1 MDALSQFGPWVDDV
15 LRGIGVTLLVTVLG
29 ATGALVVAL
38 VFGLLSRARGVAPRF
53 VARVFIEFFRGT
65 SLLVQLWWLFFVLPL
80 PPFLLIVDPLA
91 AGVLAFS
98 LNFGAYG
105 AEVVRGAINAVPKA
119 QWEATIA
126 LNMTPYE
133 RMRRVILPQA
143 VVGMIPPF
151 TNLLIQLLKS
161 TPLVYTITIVDLTA
175 VTTAY
180 RNTEGND
187 VFIFTVSL
195 VLYFVLAYALTL
207 GMNALE
213 GRAKA
218 AIGQREPRR
227 KLFAPPFREPVE
239 GELI

>member
-1 MDALSQFGPWVDDV
+1 MEALSTFGPWVDNV
-15 LRGIGVTLLVTVLG
+15 ARGIGTTILVTVLG
-29 ATGALVVAL
+29 AAGALAVA
-38 VFGLLSRARGVAPRF
+38 VGFGLLARAPGVGPRF

-65 SLLVQLWWLFFVLPL
+65 SLFVQLFWLFFVLPQFGWIL
-80 PPFLLIVDPLA
+80 APLA
-91 AGVLAFS
+91 AGVLAFA

-143 VVGMIPPF
+143 IVGMIPPF

-161 TPLVYTITIVDLTA
+161 TPLVFTITIVDLTA
-175 VTTAY
+175 VTNSY
-180 RNTEGND
+180 RATEGNTG
-187 VFIFTVSL
+187 FIFTLSL
-195 VLYFVLAYALTL
+195 VLYFLLAYLLTL

-213 GRAKA
+213 RRAKA

-227 KLFAPPFREPVE
+227 RLFAPPFREPVE

>member
-1 MDALSQFGPWVDDV
+1 MDALSNFGPWLDDV
-15 LRGIGVTLLVTVLG
+15 LRGIGITILVTVLG
-29 ATGALVVAL
+29 AAGAFVVAFG
-38 VFGLLSRARGVAPRF
+38 FGLLVRSHRVGLRF

-65 SLLVQLWWLFFVLPL
+65 SLLVQLFWLFFVLPQFGYIL
-80 PPFLLIVDPLA
+80 SPLA
-91 AGVLAFS
+91 VGVLAFA

-119 QWEATIA
+119 QWEATVA

-133 RMRRVILPQA
+133 RMRRVIFPQA

-161 TPLVYTITIVDLTA
+161 TPLVFTITLIDLTA
-175 VTTAY
+175 VTDAY
-180 RNTEGND
+180 RRAEGNTE
-187 VFIFTVSL
+187 FIFLVSL
-195 VLYFVLAYALTL
+195 VLYFVLAYVLTL

-213 GRAKA
+213 ARAKA

-227 KLFAPPFREPVE
+227 KLFQPPFSEPVE